1 MVKSPWPGR
10 PPSDARRVLI
20 VDDNKDSAE
29 SLALLLDAVGN
40 LTDTA
45 HDGLEAV
52 AAAERFRPDV
62 VFLDI
67 GLPKLNGFD
76 AASRIREQPWGRSMV
91 LVALTGWGQEEY
103 RRRGRDA
110 GFDIHLVKPV
120 DPSTLM
126 KLLASL
132 PSDPDDR
139 QPDGTPSP

>member
-1 MVKSPWPGR
+1 MVKSTWPGQ
-10 PPSDARRVLI
+10 PTSGARRVLI

-120 DPSTLM
+120 DPNTLM

-139 QPDGTPSP
+139 QPDGTPSL